1 MNARNERQAVA
12 MPRLETTQSGTS
24 FANDTPMPARN
35 AALRAEHEQRR
46 GARRGARALAPAPRA
61 RAGVAA
67 HEAALGNNWMAT
79 VLLVDDDTNAL
90 CALKELVG
98 QEGYRVQTAPNG
110 ALALRSAMQERPDVV
125 VTDCMMPEMDGVG
138 LSRAMQ
144 HERLLA
150 DVPVVLVSALV
161 TPPPDLHTAGFLRKP
176 FAVTQ
181 LLEIIDR
188 LVAS

>member
-1 MNARNERQAVA
+1 MS
-12 MPRLETTQSGTS
+12 T
-24 FANDTPMPARN
+24 RN
-35 AALRAEHEQRR
+35 ASPRVEPVQRR
-46 GARRGARALAPAPRA
+46 GAHDGDRAQPPEPRL
-61 RAGVAA
+61 RADAAA
-67 HEAALGNNWMAT
+67 HKAALGSNCMAT

-110 ALALRSAMQERPDVV
+110 ALALRSAMAERPDVV
-125 VTDCMMPEMDGVG
+125 VTDCMMPEMDGMD

-144 HERLLA
+144 HERRLA

-161 TPPPDLHTAGFLRKP
+161 TPPPDVHAAGFLRKP
-176 FAVTQ
+176 FAVAQ

-188 LVAS
+188 LVTA